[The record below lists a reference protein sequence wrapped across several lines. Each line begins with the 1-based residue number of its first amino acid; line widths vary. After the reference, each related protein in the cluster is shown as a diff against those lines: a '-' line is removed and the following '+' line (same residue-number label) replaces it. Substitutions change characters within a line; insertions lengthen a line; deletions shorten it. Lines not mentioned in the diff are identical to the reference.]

1 MDILNNSSR
10 RKDLDKLQKF
20 GHVKFRFWFLRA
32 FRILCGNKEHVP
44 HDISALKGENCL
56 LSTQAYWSCLLI
68 KGIIKNEGTV
78 ISAHAKFEEP
88 SHLITVP
95 WLLRNFSIIM
105 VLSVYKITMH
115 PIF

>member
-20 GHVKFRFWFLRA
+20 AHCQVWVSVPA